1 MEGKILINF
10 NNEDILKI
18 SLTDRL
24 FNSYKKYYESNLANK
39 RFRHSDVLALLAD
52 NKMEKSFS
60 KKLLGYSVE
69 NREIFSLEFGNGSA
83 NVLLWSQMHGDEP
96 TATMAMFD
104 IFNFLSSNDEF
115 DDFKNELKKKLKL
128 IFVPLLNPDGAELI
142 VRQNALGI
150 DLNRD
155 ARTLQAPESKILA
168 ELVEKYQPDFAFN
181 LHDQDFRWSV
191 GSSNKLAAI
200 SLLAP
205 VYDYN
210 KSINPSRLRAIK
222 LVADLRIDFEKYL
235 PGQIARYKDD
245 FEPRSFGDMIA
256 GKNVSTV
263 LIESGRD
270 INDPNKSFY
279 RKINFVMILSAFD
292 KIING
297 KYNERTEKEYFE
309 IPTNGNFLFDLILRN
324 VSITSNDK
332 KYVADIAINREEVY
346 KTNSRIPD
354 FVSIIMDIGDLSV
367 FYGIEEYDC
376 KGLYLTKVK
385 ESANNYDSNLLINSP
400 ANFNLSIEGKVVKQ
414 VVNGWLCNP
423 GESK

>member
-346 KTNSRIPD
+346 KNNSRIPD